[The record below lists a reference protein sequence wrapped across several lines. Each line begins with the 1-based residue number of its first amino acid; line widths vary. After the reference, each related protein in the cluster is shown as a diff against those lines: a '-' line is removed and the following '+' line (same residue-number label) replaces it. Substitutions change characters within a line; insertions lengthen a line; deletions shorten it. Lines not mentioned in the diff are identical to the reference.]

1 MYTISKD
8 IEFDAAHR
16 LLDYVG
22 PCAVLHGHR
31 YLVSMVFTS
40 ATLNESGFVIDFSDV
55 KREVKAWV
63 DLHWDHGTL
72 LNVRDPLAPILKEMN
87 QKLYLMEF
95 NPTAENIAFELYDVF
110 IKVYSNLSSVI
121 VWETPTSQA
130 VYTPKAQAHSGG
142 YTM

>member
-1 MYTISKD
+1 
-8 IEFDAAHR
+8 
-16 LLDYVG
+16 
-22 PCAVLHGHR
+22 
-31 YLVSMVFTS
+31 MVFTS